1 MLYFL
6 FLILSFFHK
15 LGIINSIIVVPFKIN
30 SYIPKTEGESN
41 ITDLINEYLIHDMF
55 ATIEIGSNPNTQK
68 VTTLISPEESILSL
82 SSNVCKKKS
91 LESIND
97 LSIVSQRGL
106 DINSYNSDIINKQY
120 INYLDKENNI
130 GLINDLVYMY
140 NSTFL
145 SCQPIEYNNKK
156 EKDSK
161 VNINDIS
168 IPIKDK
174 NKDNNEKLCAIL
186 GVGSP
191 LNVINNKLNNI
202 PNFINYLKKNKII
215 NDYSWTFKFH
225 TKKEGRLIIGDL
237 PHNYELNTRFFNE
250 DKLIKRTTYSP
261 EDPVHPWSLHF
272 KEISFTNSN
281 NEIVYVGKWIKM
293 ILISNIGFIIGD
305 DKYKNLI
312 LENYFKTLIDKNICV
327 LEKTNITKY
336 TKSEIY
342 FGTSGIYEV
351 FHCDKK
357 GLVFEQI
364 SFPKLNFAEPQ
375 LNYTFSLTFSNLFEL
390 INNRYYFLVIFP
402 EDIDH
407 AAYKVW
413 YLGLPFYYTN
423 QFIFNYDLKTIGLY
437 DQNINITQKDSDS
450 EKKET
455 DGDNK
460 NENNGNNKRNIW
472 FIILEVVA
480 IIILIVIAFFLG
492 KKINE
497 NRKKR
502 ANELNDDNYDYISNE
517 ENIINEADNN

>member
-1 MLYFL
+1 M
-6 FLILSFFHK
+6 
-15 LGIINSIIVVPFKIN
+15 
-30 SYIPKTEGESN
+30 
-41 ITDLINEYLIHDMF
+41 
-55 ATIEIGSNPNTQK
+55 
-68 VTTLISPEESILSL
+68 
-82 SSNVCKKKS
+82 
-91 LESIND
+91 
-97 LSIVSQRGL
+97 
-106 DINSYNSDIINKQY
+106 
-120 INYLDKENNI
+120 
-130 GLINDLVYMY
+130 
-140 NSTFL
+140 
-145 SCQPIEYNNKK
+145 
-156 EKDSK
+156 
-161 VNINDIS
+161 
-168 IPIKDK
+168 
-174 NKDNNEKLCAIL
+174 
-186 GVGSP
+186 
-191 LNVINNKLNNI
+191 
-202 PNFINYLKKNKII
+202 KKNKII

-250 DKLIKRTTYSP
+250 DKFIKRTTYSP
-261 EDPVHPWSLHF
+261 EDPAHPWSLHF

-336 TKSEIY
+336 TKNEIY

-357 GLVFEQI
+357 GLVLEQI

>member
-55 ATIEIGSNPNTQK
+55 ATIEIGCNPNTQK

-106 DINSYNSDIINKQY
+106 DINSYNSDIINKEY
-120 INYLDKENNI
+120 INYLDEGNNI

-191 LNVINNKLNNI
+191 LNVINNKLNI
-202 PNFINYLKKNKII
+202 
-215 NDYSWTFKFH
+215 
-225 TKKEGRLIIGDL
+225 
-237 PHNYELNTRFFNE
+237 
-250 DKLIKRTTYSP
+250 
-261 EDPVHPWSLHF
+261 
-272 KEISFTNSN
+272 
-281 NEIVYVGKWIKM
+281 
-293 ILISNIGFIIGD
+293 
-305 DKYKNLI
+305 
-312 LENYFKTLIDKNICV
+312 
-327 LEKTNITKY
+327 Y
-336 TKSEIY
+336 TKFY
-342 FGTSGIYEV
+342 
-351 FHCDKK
+351 K
-357 GLVFEQI
+357 
-364 SFPKLNFAEPQ
+364 
-375 LNYTFSLTFSNLFEL
+375 LFE
-390 INNRYYFLVIFP
+390 
-402 EDIDH
+402 
-407 AAYKVW
+407 
-413 YLGLPFYYTN
+413 
-423 QFIFNYDLKTIGLY
+423 
-437 DQNINITQKDSDS
+437 
-450 EKKET
+450 KE
-455 DGDNK
+455 
-460 NENNGNNKRNIW
+460 
-472 FIILEVVA
+472 
-480 IIILIVIAFFLG
+480 
-492 KKINE
+492 
-497 NRKKR
+497 
-502 ANELNDDNYDYISNE
+502 
-517 ENIINEADNN
+517 